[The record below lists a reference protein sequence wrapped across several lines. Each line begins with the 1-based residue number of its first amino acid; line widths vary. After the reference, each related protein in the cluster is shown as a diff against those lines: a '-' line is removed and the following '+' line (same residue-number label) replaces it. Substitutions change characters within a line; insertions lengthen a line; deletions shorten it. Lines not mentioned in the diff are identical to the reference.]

1 MIRSNVARQGD
12 IYSIDPN
19 PTAGRE
25 LRDRHF
31 FVVISP
37 HAINRLGVCMTVPIT
52 TGGGAAREMGI
63 AFPITGHRTNG
74 VALCNQVRTFDLAER
89 VRLGSAR
96 YVETVDEDTARG
108 IIGVVVSILEA

>member
-1 MIRSNVARQGD
+1 MVRSTVPRQGD

-25 LRDRHF
+25 LRDLHF

-37 HAINRLGVCMTVPIT
+37 QAINRLGVCMTVPIT
-52 TGGGAAREMGI
+52 TGGGAARDMGI
-63 AFPITGHRTNG
+63 AFPITGNRTNG

-89 VRLGSAR
+89 ARIGTAR
-96 YVETVDEDTARG
+96 YVETLDGDTTRG
-108 IIGVVVSILEA
+108 IAGVVVSILEA